1 MKDIRPYLEQRWY
14 PRDPDELSISIE
26 NYLNTAE
33 RDQIES
39 KIYGIIV
46 PHAGH
51 IYSGQVAAYA
61 FNCIKGVKPE
71 TVVIVSPSHYIG
83 GADIIVSPHTSY
95 STPLGNIDIDTHLLD
110 DILKRLYKEFDITI
124 LKYPEDPEHSIE
136 VELPFLQVIYEDFKL
151 IPIMI
156 RNQDEKVS
164 KALGHVLADVLKD
177 KISIIIAS
185 SDLSHY
191 YNQKTANKMDREII
205 NRIESLD
212 PESVLDAEE
221 QGIGQACGIGA
232 IATVLWASKEMGAK
246 KAQILNYA
254 TSGDV
259 SGDYDK
265 VVGYVSAAL
274 Y

>member
-1 MKDIRPYLEQRWY
+1 MKDIRPYLEQGWY
-14 PRDPDELSISIE
+14 PKDPVELSSSIE
-26 NYLNTAE
+26 DYLNTAE
-33 RDQIES
+33 TDQIES
-39 KIYGIIV
+39 KIYGLIV

-51 IYSGQVAAYA
+51 IYSGQVAAYG
-61 FNCIKGVKPE
+61 FNCIRDLKPE

-110 DILKRLYKEFDITI
+110 EILKRLYKEFDITI

-136 VELPFLQVIYEDFKL
+136 VELPFLQQIYGEFKL
-151 IPIMI
+151 VPIMI
-156 RNQDEKVS
+156 RNQNQKVS
-164 KALGHVLADVLKD
+164 QALGHVLAQIFSDRN
-177 KISIIIAS
+177 SILIAS

-191 YNQKTANKMDREII
+191 YNQKFANKMDREII

-221 QGIGQACGIGA
+221 QGVGQACGIGA

-246 KAQILNYA
+246 KAEILNYA

-259 SGDYDK
+259 SGDYDR